1 MKLNEVVFIDNL
13 PTLDLHG
20 YDRETAIVAISDF
33 IRDNIKLKNG
43 VVVIVHGVGSGIIRK
58 CTHDYLRKC
67 KNVLEFKVYYFN
79 EGATVVS
86 LKF

>member
-1 MKLNEVVFIDNL
+1 MKLNEVLFIDNL

-20 YDRETAIVAISDF
+20 YYRQTAILAISDF
-33 IRDNIKLKNG
+33 IRDNMKLKNK
-43 VVVIVHGVGSGIIRK
+43 VIVIVHGIGSGIIRK
-58 CTHDYLRKC
+58 CTHDYLRTN
-67 KNVLEFKVYYFN
+67 KNVLEFKIHYFN

>member
-58 CTHDYLRKC
+58 CTHEYLRTNKS
-67 KNVLEFKVYYFN
+67 VLEFKVHYFN
-79 EGATVVS
+79 EGSTIVA